1 VIPEEGQDFDPLHWV
16 RSFAAFNPHA
26 TFRYPGKTDFSQVSE
41 MYKSTREL
49 PFKKYI
55 PSEPT
60 SPHWY
65 SPASLQTLVFSYIA
79 NARNGGR
86 DIPLG
91 EFVREFQGLSRTSKA
106 KAVCAELPAFKHL
119 SDFEEDPDAVGE
131 LLARMQEASKSPK
144 HTALGFVGE
153 EHFRAFLESVYE
165 VKEAKYVRRSGFLPS
180 GLPFTFE
187 FALAHLDQPG
197 HLYTAINFSPT
208 FGDPLEGTTLA
219 GPQFKAHGINGFLSQ
234 GHALPE
240 SERAWHFAPTSVAVA
255 AHIITPAPIFLDRGK
270 TRLNMEGS

>member
-1 VIPEEGQDFDPLHWV
+1 
-16 RSFAAFNPHA
+16 
-26 TFRYPGKTDFSQVSE
+26 
-41 MYKSTREL
+41 MYKPTRGL
-49 PFKKYI
+49 PFKKYV

-65 SPASLQTLVFSYIA
+65 GPASLKALVFSHIA
-79 NARNGGR
+79 HARNGGR
-86 DIPLG
+86 DLPLG

-119 SDFEEDPDAVGE
+119 ADFEEDPDAVGE
-131 LLARMQEASKSPK
+131 LLARMQAASRPPK
-144 HTALGFVGE
+144 PAAFGYVGE
-153 EHFRAFLESVYE
+153 EHFRTFCEAVYGAKE
-165 VKEAKYVRRSGFLPS
+165 VKYTRKHGLLPS
-180 GLPFTFE
+180 GLPLVFE
-187 FALAHLDQPG
+187 FALAVLDRPG

-219 GPQFKAHGINGFLSQ
+219 GPQFKAAGISGFLSQ
-234 GHALPE
+234 GHALPK
-240 SERAWHFAPTSVAVA
+240 SDRAWYYSPASVAVA

>member
-1 VIPEEGQDFDPLHWV
+1 
-16 RSFAAFNPHA
+16 
-26 TFRYPGKTDFSQVSE
+26 

-49 PFKKYI
+49 PFKKYV

-79 NARNGGR
+79 HARNGGR
-86 DIPLG
+86 DLPLG

-106 KAVCAELPAFKHL
+106 KAVCAELPTFKHL
-119 SDFEEDPDAVGE
+119 SDFEENPDAVGE
-131 LLARMQEASKSPK
+131 LLARMKEESKPPK
-144 HTALGFVGE
+144 PAAFGFVGE
-153 EHFRAFLESVYE
+153 EHFRTFFESIYG
-165 VKEAKYVRRSGFLPS
+165 VKETKYVRRSDLLPS

-187 FALAHLDQPG
+187 FALATLDQPG
-197 HLYTAINFSPT
+197 HLYTAINYAPT

-219 GPQFKAHGINGFLSQ
+219 GPQFKAHGIKGFLSQ
-234 GHALPE
+234 GHALPQAD
-240 SERAWHFAPTSVAVA
+240 RAWYFAGASVAVA